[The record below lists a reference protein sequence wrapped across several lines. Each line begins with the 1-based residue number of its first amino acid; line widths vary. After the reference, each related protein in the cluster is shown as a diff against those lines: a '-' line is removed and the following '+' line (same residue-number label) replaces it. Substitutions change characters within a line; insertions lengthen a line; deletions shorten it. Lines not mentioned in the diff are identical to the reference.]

1 MNIKRIGVLGS
12 GFIDWGGGLDFLR
25 LVLGALADKAGSGEV
40 ELTLLLPAS
49 GQPLVDR
56 FTSGFQALRERR
68 FIQEMKQQHWATL
81 QSAKQRNRVLNSLIQ
96 QDGAFKIE
104 TYRGEGGLRRVIQRN
119 RIDAVLPSI
128 GRQSK
133 DFPVPWVGYM
143 FDYQHKH
150 LPHLFSEDECRRRDD
165 IFAAILASA
174 SVVIVNSR
182 DAQSDIDNFNPGH
195 AARIIALPFTPM
207 PNPAWFAAD
216 EVGVANKYKLPKRYF
231 LISNQFWRHKAHLTA
246 FEALALLRQASGNQD
261 VQIVCTGETWDSR
274 HPEYFAK
281 LQQQLVELNLHEAVH
296 ILGHIPKQDQI
307 QIMKSS
313 VAVIQPTLFEGGPGG
328 GSVFDAMAL
337 GVRAIVSDI
346 AVNREIEDANIS
358 FFTTGS
364 AVDLGEK
371 MAIALRTEPP
381 PIDRRRQMEL
391 AKQRTTRLGECL
403 LEATQY
409 ARMQYSVTHR
419 DTAASVSIGG

>member
-1 MNIKRIGVLGS
+1 MPNDLSLKIGVIGS
-12 GFIDWGGGLDFLR
+12 GFIDWGGGIDFLR
-25 LVLGALADKAGSGEV
+25 LVLGALAEKARAGEI

-49 GQPLVDR
+49 GRTLADR
-56 FTSGFQALRERR
+56 LASGLQALRERR
-68 FIQEMKQQHWATL
+68 FIQELKQQHWATL
-81 QSAKQRNRVLNSLIQ
+81 QSEKQRERVLNSLIQ
-96 QDGAFKIE
+96 QDGAFKVE
-104 TYRGEGGLRRVIQRN
+104 TYSGEDGLWRAIQRN

-150 LPHLFSEDECRRRDD
+150 LPHLFSKEERQRRDE
-165 IFAAILASA
+165 IFTAILASA

-182 DAQSDIDNFNPGH
+182 DTQSDIEAFNPDH
-195 AARIIALPFTPM
+195 AAKIIALPFTPM

-216 EVGVANKYKLPKRYF
+216 KVGLADKYKLPKRYF

-246 FEALALLRQASGNQD
+246 FEALALLRRDPGNQD
-261 VQIVCTGETWDSR
+261 VKIVCTGETRDSR
-274 HPEYFAK
+274 HPEYFAE
-281 LQQQLVELNLHEAVH
+281 LQQQLAELNMHEAVS

-307 QIMKSS
+307 QIMKNS

-346 AVNREIEDANIS
+346 AVNREIEDANVT
-358 FFTTGS
+358 FFSTGS
-364 AVDLGEK
+364 AANLAEK
-371 MAIALRTEPP
+371 MAISLKLPALA
-381 PIDRRRQMEL
+381 IDKHRQLEL
-391 AKQRTTRLGECL
+391 SRQRTARLGERLMDAIQC
-403 LEATQY
+403 
-409 ARMQYSVTHR
+409 ARDHYTDNHAVKPFR
-419 DTAASVSIGG
+419 RP